1 MNLIHLPDETQLSS
15 SSHNKRKMKFDRDR
29 VAVIESNIDDAT
41 GEVISHA
48 IDRLLD
54 EGALDATVT
63 NFLGKKGRAGQTI
76 RVTALPSSV
85 ENLAEILVEE
95 TGTLGV
101 KTTEYERLIVPR
113 KTISIHFELRG
124 YKGKVQVKFAK
135 LNRSIRIKPE
145 FSAARSISE
154 KTGVPLR
161 EVIEL
166 ISESARKQ
174 LE

>member
-1 MNLIHLPDETQLSS
+1 
-15 SSHNKRKMKFDRDR
+15 MKFYRDR
-29 VAVIESNIDDAT
+29 VAVIETNLDDVT

-48 IDRLLD
+48 IDRLMD
-54 EGALDATVT
+54 RGALDATVT
-63 NFLGKKGRAGQTI
+63 NFLGKKGRSGQII

-85 ENLAEILVEE
+85 ESLAEILVEE

-113 KTISIHFELRG
+113 KSISIPFELHG
-124 YKGKVQVKFAK
+124 YRGKVQVKYAK
-135 LNRSIRIKPE
+135 LSGSVRIKPE
-145 FSAARSISE
+145 FSNARTISE

-166 ISESARKQ
+166 ISESARKR
-174 LE
+174 LELE